1 MGLSKFA
8 LLAFS
13 CLFPSATLGIVFGDA
28 TFDYVVVG
36 GGTSGLAIAARLA
49 ENSGVSVAVV
59 EAGGYYEMEGGFM
72 SVIPGFAAA
81 AGTGTSPL
89 DSLMMIDWN
98 FNTLP
103 LTEGNDRRLRYAR
116 GKTLGGTSA
125 RHYMVYHRGTEGTF
139 NQWADITG
147 DDAWTW
153 DAVLPFF
160 KKSCT
165 VTPPDM
171 SKRQANASV
180 SYNAEAFDN
189 GLEGPLQVTWPNHG
203 SPFSTHVEI
212 GFEKIGIHPGA
223 DFNSGSLNGS
233 SWAAT
238 SIDPKEQA
246 RSSSQTSF
254 LKRAVATTSIKVYTH
269 TLAKKL
275 VINKG
280 TSTATGVEVESGMK
294 KFTLKARKEVILSAG
309 AFQSPQLLMVSG
321 IGPKQTLER
330 YNIPVIKNLP
340 GVGQNL
346 WDHVIFGVVHR
357 VGVETA
363 SNLIVH
369 PLTGAVKAL
378 ADYALK
384 RTGPLTA
391 PGFGVIGWEKIP
403 QSLRGNFSET
413 TIDALNNQF
422 PDDWPEVEYLGLDG
436 ILDGWHSALDQLL
449 LDGQQYATIA
459 AALVAPLSRGSV
471 TITSSNIKTAPE
483 IDLGY
488 LTHPADREIAIAAV
502 KRLRQTW
509 AGMDISLGEYKPGA
523 EVQSDEEILE
533 FVRQTM
539 VPVWHPAGTCSM
551 GKATDPNAVVDSHA
565 KVIGVKNLRVVDAS
579 IFPTLPP
586 GHPQSACYMIA
597 EKIAADIE
605 EGN

>member
-1 MGLSKFA
+1 MVSKLALFA
-8 LLAFS
+8 SWCSLPSVCSA
-13 CLFPSATLGIVFGDA
+13 LFFGDA
-28 TFDYVVVG
+28 IFDYVIVG

-49 ENSGVSVAVV
+49 EDSKVSVAVV
-59 EAGGYYEMEGGFM
+59 EAGGYYEMESGFM

-98 FNTLP
+98 FNTVP
-103 LTEGNDRRLRYAR
+103 LKEGNGRRLRYAR

-125 RHYMVYHRGTEGTF
+125 RNYMVYHRGTEGAF
-139 NQWADITG
+139 DQWADLTG
-147 DDAWTW
+147 DDSWSW
-153 DAVLPFF
+153 DSVLPFF

-165 VTPPDM
+165 VTPADM

-180 SYNAEAFDN
+180 SYNPGAFDN
-189 GLEGPLQVTWPNHG
+189 ALNGPLQVTWPNYG

-212 GFEKIGIHPGA
+212 GLEKIGILPGA

-233 SWAAT
+233 SWAST
-238 SIDPKEQA
+238 SISPGDQA

-254 LKRAVATTSIKVYTH
+254 LKRATTTTSIKVYTH
-269 TLAKKL
+269 SMVKKI
-275 VINKG
+275 VIDK
-280 TSTATGVEVESGMK
+280 TTTTATGVEIESGLV
-294 KFTLKARKEVILSAG
+294 KFTLKARKEVVLSAG

-321 IGPKQTLER
+321 VGPKQTLQR
-330 YNIPVIKNLP
+330 YGIPVIKDLP

-346 WDHVIFGVVHR
+346 WDHTIFGVVHR

-403 QSLRGNFSET
+403 QALRSNFSVNNLE
-413 TIDALNNQF
+413 ALDEF
-422 PDDWPEVEYLGLDG
+422 PDDWPEVEYIGLDG

-471 TITSSNIKTAPE
+471 TITSSNIKTAPD

-488 LTHPADREIAIAAV
+488 LTHPADREVAVAAV

-509 AGMDISLGEYKPGA
+509 AGMDISLGEYKPGVD
-523 EVQSDEEILE
+523 VQSDEEILE

-551 GKATDPNAVVDSHA
+551 GKSTDPNAVVDSHA
-565 KVIGVKNLRVVDAS
+565 KVIGVRNLRVVDAS

-597 EKIAADIE
+597 EKIATDIQG
-605 EGN
+605 GN